1 MNHLWYLLQ
10 WITFLILQ
18 KVTNL
23 LIVMIIMFNIYLL
36 HSVHWGSQVQLN
48 QNFDVKTHNSV
59 LLGVSFKLLVTFLE
73 FLSCHNFDSL
83 ISQCRLLRKDAVV
96 SVNR

>member
-1 MNHLWYLLQ
+1 M
-10 WITFLILQ
+10 
-18 KVTNL
+18 TNL
-23 LIVMIIMFNIYLL
+23 LIVMIITFNIFVAFCSLC
-36 HSVHWGSQVQLN
+36 QVQLN